1 MFNAAALP
9 ALSVDA
15 GLSKYLT
22 EIRKFPVLKPEE
34 ELAHA
39 RRWREQRDR
48 DAAYQLVTSH

>member
-9 ALSVDA
+9 ALSIEN

-22 EIRKFPVLKPEE
+22 EIRKFPMLRPEE
-34 ELAHA
+34 ELACA

-48 DAAYQLVTSH
+48 DAA